1 MRIFGSSFVYSW
13 GKAKRKNMTIFDVFA
28 GLFAIVCIAS
38 TIASFFMGIFL
49 VVTYYDLD
57 RAIVK
62 FFDPEYYDRRTH
74 ELLYGDESYEEY
86 KRMMDTARKFKNQ

>member
-1 MRIFGSSFVYSW
+1 
-13 GKAKRKNMTIFDVFA
+13 MTIFDVFA
-28 GLFAIVCIAS
+28 GLVAIVCIAS
-38 TIASFFMGIFL
+38 VITSFFMGIFL
-49 VVTYYDLD
+49 VVTHYNLD

-86 KRMMDTARKFKNQ
+86 QRMMETARKFNIK

>member
-1 MRIFGSSFVYSW
+1 
-13 GKAKRKNMTIFDVFA
+13 MTIFDVFA
-28 GLFAIVCIAS
+28 GLVAIVCIAS
-38 TIASFFMGIFL
+38 TIASFFMITFL
-49 VVTYYDLD
+49 VVTHYDLD

-74 ELLYGDESYEEY
+74 KMFYEDESYEEY